1 MSTTKMMSVKE
12 KVDNSFD
19 AMKGEFGY
27 TNVMAAPKVQKVII
41 STGTG
46 GLMKKD
52 RNKNDFIVDRL
63 GKITGQKPSVK
74 KAKKSVASFKIRTGD
89 PVGVM
94 VTLRGKTMYNFLEK
108 LLNIALPRTKDFRGL
123 DDKMVDNIGNVTIPV
138 REHTI
143 FPETAD
149 EELKDVFG
157 MGITIVTTA
166 KTKKE
171 ATYFFNYLGVPFK
184 K

>member
-1 MSTTKMMSVKE
+1 MSTHTMTVKE
-12 KVDNSFD
+12 KIDSAFTTL
-19 AMKGEFGY
+19 KGEFGY
-27 TNVMAAPKVQKVII
+27 TNKMAAPKILKVVV

-74 KAKKSVASFKIRTGD
+74 AAKKSVASFKIRTGD
-89 PVGVM
+89 PIGVM

-123 DDKMVDNIGNVTIPV
+123 DAKMVDSIGNVTIPV

-149 EELKDVFG
+149 EELRDVFG

-166 KTKKE
+166 KDKKE
-171 ATYFFNYLGVPFK
+171 ATAFFNHLGIPFK

>member
-1 MSTTKMMSVKE
+1 MTVRE
-12 KVDNSFD
+12 KIDSAFD
-19 AMKGEFGY
+19 SLKGEFGY
-27 TNVMAAPKVQKVII
+27 TNKMAAPKILKVVV

-74 KAKKSVASFKIRTGD
+74 AAKKSVASFKIRTGD
-89 PVGVM
+89 PIGVM

-123 DDKMVDNIGNVTIPV
+123 DAKMVDAIGNVTIPV

-149 EELKDVFG
+149 EELRDVFG

-166 KTKKE
+166 KDKKE
-171 ATYFFNYLGVPFK
+171 ATAFFNHLGIPFK

>member
-1 MSTTKMMSVKE
+1 MMTVKE
-12 KVDNSFD
+12 KASNSFD
-19 AMKGEFGY
+19 ALKKDFGY
-27 TNVMAAPKVQKVII
+27 KNKMAAPKIMKVVI

-89 PVGVM
+89 PIGVM

-108 LLNIALPRTKDFRGL
+108 LLNVALPRTKDFRGL
-123 DDKMVDNIGNVTIPV
+123 DAKMVDAIGNVTIPV

-166 KTKKE
+166 KDKKE
-171 ATYFFNYLGVPFK
+171 ATAFFEYLGVPFK